1 MLTKSSRVYFA
12 IFVDPASGNLDIA
25 VTMAVHGNRISALVH
40 AESVQG
46 KT

>member
-12 IFVDPASGNLDIA
+12 IFVGNLDIA
-25 VTMAVHGNRISALVH
+25 VTMAVHGNGISALVH